1 MPSWIAVATMK
12 HIATNFSAWTA
23 SHLGLWR
30 VPARDLRL
38 RRQVSRDFLCK
49 NSGQSSLR
57 FLFTAAGKKKK
68 KLSSPLFS
76 EVLTNEPDEM
86 HWSSGPECLDLTQI
100 ITVPMALTA
109 WNPSSPTPLPYAILE
124 LKRSQSFQ
132 GTREQNNILLSSAQ
146 LKGFVLVFEPNS
158 P

>member
-1 MPSWIAVATMK
+1 MDRGCHNETHS
-12 HIATNFSAWTA
+12 N
-23 SHLGLWR
+23 
-30 VPARDLRL
+30 
-38 RRQVSRDFLCK
+38 QFLCVDGISPGPLECARQRPASQK
-49 NSGQSSLR
+49 AGEQRFPVQEFRTELTEISVYSSR
-57 FLFTAAGKKKK
+57 GKKK
-68 KLSSPLFS
+68 KLSSPLFP

-146 LKGFVLVFEPNS
+146 LKGSVLVFEPNS